1 MCRNDLVEEEKPLSQ
16 PQPPPLMVDVR
27 KLLESFYRLQLII
40 TVLLIATIMGVYYK
54 TFLSHPQVDA
64 IINEK
69 QCEECADSNPCTLDV
84 LDGPSPN
91 EIIPVEVPE
100 PWWRQRTPSTKE
112 VKIKQET
119 SRYVEFYHLNG
130 TRRLWREDRSVY
142 NIGGSPWVSL
152 DAIPM
157 FNLPDPSSRIEK
169 IYECLQKQTPFH
181 LERPIFTYVK
191 GSC

>member
-16 PQPPPLMVDVR
+16 PQPPPLFVDVR
-27 KLLESFYRLQLII
+27 KVLEAFARLQLII
-40 TVLLIATIMGVYYK
+40 TVLLIVTIMGVYYN
-54 TFLSHPQVDA
+54 TFLYHSQVDA

-69 QCEECADSNPCTLDV
+69 QCEECVDFNPCTLDV
-84 LDGPSPN
+84 LGDPFD

-100 PWWRQRTPSTKE
+100 PWWRQRTPSSKE
-112 VKIKQET
+112 VELIQEM
-119 SRYVEFYHLNG
+119 SHRYVEIYHLNG

-169 IYECLQKQTPFH
+169 IYECLQKQMFH
-181 LERPIFTYVK
+181 FERPIFTHVK